1 MSDHQPMGSEFS
13 PLATMVHSYFHPN
26 GVSVGQ
32 NSNCSL
38 CGLFAPTLY
47 LYILASG
54 EFPPLSFYRLQGLTE
69 EQGWG
74 LYILLQCP
82 VAPTYLQTVIAGQ
95 GHPLPQTDMPLSQCG
110 SLSHGRRRL
119 MEHVFN
125 LSLNRKGNS
134 YYDMLSLPRASIWSG
149 MCTHSTPILEYIRFL
164 LPSRAGTKILRVLSL
179 SALSASVQH
188 ISSIVTDTNNSNSCP
203 ACELPELLS
212 ASLVFS
218 PSQRHLVSLISSPA
232 FAFSLPG
239 SIRNGSNVTGRK

>member
-1 MSDHQPMGSEFS
+1 
-13 PLATMVHSYFHPN
+13 
-26 GVSVGQ
+26 
-32 NSNCSL
+32 
-38 CGLFAPTLY
+38 
-47 LYILASG
+47 
-54 EFPPLSFYRLQGLTE
+54 
-69 EQGWG
+69 
-74 LYILLQCP
+74 
-82 VAPTYLQTVIAGQ
+82 
-95 GHPLPQTDMPLSQCG
+95 
-110 SLSHGRRRL
+110 

-179 SALSASVQH
+179 SAVSASVQH

-218 PSQRHLVSLISSPA
+218 PSQRHLVSLISSPES
-232 FAFSLPG
+232 AFSLPG